1 MSSPNNDPAA
11 GSQAAL
17 NAVDGANLKAIVAGM
32 SKRQRA
38 LTALWA
44 YYECEQYGNRRI
56 DWDGSEH
63 HDDIDEFATVGYVP
77 PGFWSAGAALP
88 LKFRRPS
95 APYHLVKCIVN
106 RFSGMLFSE
115 RQHPTISC
123 EGDPD
128 TEDWVT
134 ALAKASRFWAAWM
147 MARKYGGAMGSVA
160 VTFQFVNGRPLVEV
174 HDPRWC
180 TPEFEDLQNHE
191 LKSLEIRYAY
201 SREVREGTKWRE
213 KWYWYRR
220 VIDTQTDVVFQPVEF
235 QRSGDEP
242 EWVEAKSVKHALG
255 FFPGVWVQNVPVNGE
270 IDGDPDCKGI
280 YEETNSIDSLVSQ
293 AHYAILNNLDPTVL
307 IRTNAEVPALRK
319 GSDNS
324 IKVPVDSDAK
334 YLETGLAGSETALS
348 LAERERSWALEVAQC
363 VLDHPDS
370 AQRTATEVERTYA
383 SMLSQCD
390 VLREQY
396 GQHGAIPLCEKMVAA
411 ARIVGKARVE
421 TSAGSGEDG
430 EAPAKPIK
438 YELMLPPK
446 VVKGADGTMTVS
458 PRVLG
463 DSVLP
468 LDATWPPYFAPSLDD
483 RSKATTAAVQA
494 KAGGLLDSETAV
506 RSIAPYYDV
515 KDVQALVAT
524 LAQQAADASAQMQSS
539 MFGGGAGGGEGDG
552 GPFDAGGSGGSGFG
566 GGGGGD
572 AGEDEA
578 YSASEPD

>member
-1 MSSPNNDPAA
+1 MTSPNNDPAA

-32 SKRQRA
+32 SRRQRD
-38 LTALWA
+38 LTTLWS
-44 YYECEQYGNRRI
+44 YYKCEQYGNRHI

-63 HDDIDEFATVGYVP
+63 HDDIDEIVTVGYVP
-77 PGFWSAGAALP
+77 PGFWSAGAEFP

-115 RQHPTISC
+115 RQHPTIAC

-134 ALAKASRFWAAWM
+134 ALAKASRLWAAWM

-180 TPEFEDLQNHE
+180 TPEFEDLQNHA

-201 SREVREGTKWRE
+201 CREEREGTKWRE

-220 VIDTQTDVVFQPVEF
+220 VIDETTDVVFKPAEV
-235 QRSGDEP
+235 QRSGAEP
-242 EWVEAKSVKHALG
+242 DWVEANSVKHGLG

-270 IDGDPDCKGI
+270 IDGDPDCEGI
-280 YEETNSIDSLVSQ
+280 YDETHSIDSLVSQ

-370 AQRTATEVERTYA
+370 TQRTATEVERVYA

-396 GQHGAIPLCEKMVAA
+396 GQHGVIPLCEKMVAA
-411 ARIVGKARVE
+411 ARTLGKARVVPA
-421 TSAGSGEDG
+421 TTANDPG
-430 EAPAKPIK
+430 EAPAKPVR
-438 YELMLPPK
+438 YELTLPPK
-446 VVKGADGTMTVS
+446 VAKGPDGKTS
-458 PRVLG
+458 IEPRVLG

-468 LDATWPPYFAPSLDD
+468 LDLAWPPYFAPSLDD
-483 RSKATTAAVQA
+483 RAKATTAAVQA

-515 KDVQALVAT
+515 HDVQALVAT
-524 LAQQAADASAQMQSS
+524 LETQAAEAAAQMQSS
-539 MFGGGAGGGEGDG
+539 MFGGGGGG
-552 GPFDAGGSGGSGFG
+552 GPFDAAGGSAGGGGGFG
-566 GGGGGD
+566 GG
-572 AGEDEA
+572 ANEDEA
-578 YSASEPD
+578 YSAGSPD